1 MAGTNT
7 IYSVHLND
15 TAPVVLPGIVTQNVR
30 TGTEYLAETTSGAVY
45 PQHVAITGQKPMAD
59 YSTYCLAAHLAE
71 IGLTGLSIGDL
82 ATGLELFAYLNLDGG
97 GRATGSAHRKYSIKK
112 GLVVPRRI
120 TCEHRG
126 DAQLF
131 YEVYPVWNGSVDPIV
146 ITDSSAVPTFED
158 DDQRFTIGKTVIGGV
173 TLGDIRSW
181 ELDFGI
187 TVETNGGD
195 SDIFDTM
202 VSIVECKPVLT
213 LKGVDVE
220 WLKSTNIPLAG
231 KAATQANTT
240 TYLRKRLQSSA
251 GFVAD
256 GTAQH
261 IKFGMAGLAWVD
273 EVFSVGG
280 RGAAE
285 CSVKLATVF
294 DGTNAPVVIT
304 PTSAIT

>member
-1 MAGTNT
+1 MGIHNL
-7 IYSVHLND
+7 YCVNLND
-15 TAPVVLPGIVTQNVR
+15 TADVVLPGIVTQNVR
-30 TGTEYLAETTSGAVY
+30 TGTEYLAEATSGSIY
-45 PQHVAITGQKPMAD
+45 PEHVAITGQKPSAD

-71 IGLTGLSIGDL
+71 IGITGLSIGDL
-82 ATGLELFAYLNLDGG
+82 ATGLEMFAYLHLDGG
-97 GRATGSAHRKYSIKK
+97 GRSPGSTHRKYSIVK

-120 TCEHRG
+120 TCDHRG

-131 YEVYPVWNGSVDPIV
+131 YEVFPVWNGSVDPIV
-146 ITDSSAVPTFED
+146 ITDTSAVPTAED
-158 DDQRFTIGKTVIGGV
+158 DNQRYTIGKATIGAIV
-173 TLGDIRSW
+173 LGDIRSW

-213 LKGVDVE
+213 IKGVDVE
-220 WLKSTNIPLAG
+220 WLKSTAIPLAG

-240 TYLRKRLQSSA
+240 VYLRKRIEGA

-256 GTAQH
+256 ATAQH
-261 IKFGMAGLAWVD
+261 IKINMAGLAWVED
-273 EVFSVGG
+273 MFAMGG

-285 CSVKLATVF
+285 CSVKLAAKF
-294 DGTNAPVVIT
+294 DGTNAPVVINT
-304 PTSAIT
+304 ASAIT